1 MFISKLFFKKCMP
14 TFLFNY
20 NYLVTA
26 LVSILKNNYNRIICC
41 YRTVVIFSYYIDVL
55 VFECSWNFFV
65 SQTTVWLLM
74 LLQML
79 HFLLQTSLTRML
91 GCSVETT
98 TSQFK
103 ILTSLHHS
111 FSSWQSENRDN
122 LMSRAALKGINSH
135 LKVA

>member
-26 LVSILKNNYNRIICC
+26 LVSILKNNYNRISSHYQEYICYLQNICC

-55 VFECSWNFFV
+55 VFECSWNSFV

-111 FSSWQSENRDN
+111 FSS
-122 LMSRAALKGINSH
+122 
-135 LKVA
+135 